1 MPKYGPAFGMAT
13 NSSSS
18 TSDIIISSS
27 SSSHKMETG
36 SSSNQVIGSG
46 TLAHKGNFL
55 SAFTAG
61 KKRKKPWIVDSG
73 ASDHM
78 TGDATIFDTY
88 SSCPNNLTVR
98 IADGSLS
105 KVAGTGS
112 VVLSRD
118 LTLNSVLLVP
128 NLDCNLLSISKLT
141 KEKRCITNFSST
153 HCEFQDLDSGK
164 TIGNAEECSGLYI
177 LKERHDPQE
186 QPQMT
191 VGEFL
196 AQEGI
201 VHLSSCVD
209 TPQQNGIAERKNRHL
224 LEVARSLMFSMNV
237 PKLFWGQAVLT
248 AAYLIN
254 RMPSRV
260 LKFQT
265 PCQTLLKSFPTTRL
279 ISIVPPKIFGC
290 SVFVHIN
297 QQHRSKLDPRSLK
310 CIFLGY
316 SSNQKGGRI
325 QLRNINFGILSHSVS
340 HPSPLKITFLQSHL
354 INPSPLLTCG
364 IKSTSKRKRRKEH
377 FLKQTHEAEP
387 GPNPSKLPGNNAPD
401 GTVDSEL
408 ENDILNMP
416 IAWRKGVRSCT
427 QHPIGN
433 FISYDK
439 LSPTFRAFTSSITE
453 IQVPQNIHE
462 AFKYP
467 KWKAAVDEEVRA
479 LEKNGTWEITDL
491 PRGKKPVGCKWIF
504 TVKYKA
510 DGNVDRYKARLVA
523 KGFTQSYGIDYQET
537 FAPIAKLNTVRVL
550 LSLAANLDWSLHQ
563 LDVKNAFLN
572 GDLEEEVYMDIPAGL
587 ETTSNFNKVCRL
599 RKSLYGLKQSPRAWF
614 ERFTKVVKRYEFVQ
628 CQSDHTLFVKH
639 FPEGKL
645 AIIIVYVDDII
656 LTSDHEEKIDLLK
669 KLLTKEF
676 EIKDLGNLKYFL
688 GMEIARS
695 KKGIAVSQRKYVL
708 DLLNETGML
717 GCKPAETPMDTT
729 VKLEESDGSAPIDKG
744 RYQRLVGKL
753 IYLSHTRPDISFSVS
768 VVSQFMNNPTEKHMI
783 AVIRILRY
791 LKMTPGKGLFFQR
804 TTKKEIEIFSDADWA
819 GSVTD
824 RRSTSGY
831 CSFVWGNLVTWRSKK
846 QSVVARSIAEAEFR
860 AMAQGICEGIWLNR
874 LLEELRVPLKYPMVL
889 YCDNQAAI
897 SIAKNP
903 VHHDRTKHVEIDRH
917 FIKEKIEEGVF
928 KVSYTPTNCQTADI
942 LTKALARVNFED
954 LTEKLGM
961 INIYNAA

>member
-27 SSSHKMETG
+27 SSSHQMETSHLPITAHKLNGQNYLQWSQSILMFIRGKEKDDYITGASAAPETTASTYKKWIAENNMVMSWLVNSMTADIGENFLSFDTAKEIWDTAKETFSDKENTSEIIQIEGILHNLRQGNLTVTEYFNTLTRLWRQLDTFEPGHSRETCWKIHGKPVDWKPHQPLEKEGRGNHVATDEQSPQPEASPFNKEQMEMLQKLLSPLLSVQSQTG

-46 TLAHKGNFL
+46 TLAHKGNFFECL
-55 SAFTAG
+55 
-61 KKRKKPWIVDSG
+61 
-73 ASDHM
+73 HC
-78 TGDATIFDTY
+78 
-88 SSCPNNLTVR
+88 CPN
-98 IADGSLS
+98 
-105 KVAGTGS
+105 
-112 VVLSRD
+112 SRWFTIKGCPEQVQ
-118 LTLNSVLLVP
+118 L
-128 NLDCNLLSISKLT
+128 CYQGILLSTLFSLFLT
-141 KEKRCITNFSST
+141 WT
-153 HCEFQDLDSGK
+153 DLDSGK

-279 ISIVPPKIFGC
+279 ISTVPPKIFGC

-297 QQHRSKLDPRSLK
+297 QQNRSKLDPRSLK

-316 SSNQKGGRI
+316 SSNQKGYKCYSPVTRKFYNSMNVTFFETQPYYPKNDI
-325 QLRNINFGILSHSVS
+325 QGENSTQEYQFWDLESFSE
-340 HPSPLKITFLQSHL
+340 SPITTENHIPPESFNQPESIVDLWD
-354 INPSPLLTCG
+354 
-364 IKSTSKRKRRKEH
+364 KEH
-377 FLKQTHEAEP
+377 IQEEMEERALSQQTHEAEP

-401 GTVDSEL
+401 VTVDSEL

-467 KWKAAVDEEVRA
+467 KWKATVDEEVRA

-491 PRGKKPVGCKWIF
+491 PRGKKPVG
-504 TVKYKA
+504 
-510 DGNVDRYKARLVA
+510 
-523 KGFTQSYGIDYQET
+523 
-537 FAPIAKLNTVRVL
+537 
-550 LSLAANLDWSLHQ
+550 
-563 LDVKNAFLN
+563 
-572 GDLEEEVYMDIPAGL
+572 
-587 ETTSNFNKVCRL
+587 
-599 RKSLYGLKQSPRAWF
+599 
-614 ERFTKVVKRYEFVQ
+614 
-628 CQSDHTLFVKH
+628 
-639 FPEGKL
+639 
-645 AIIIVYVDDII
+645 
-656 LTSDHEEKIDLLK
+656 
-669 KLLTKEF
+669 
-676 EIKDLGNLKYFL
+676 
-688 GMEIARS
+688 
-695 KKGIAVSQRKYVL
+695 
-708 DLLNETGML
+708 
-717 GCKPAETPMDTT
+717 
-729 VKLEESDGSAPIDKG
+729 
-744 RYQRLVGKL
+744 
-753 IYLSHTRPDISFSVS
+753 
-768 VVSQFMNNPTEKHMI
+768 
-783 AVIRILRY
+783 
-791 LKMTPGKGLFFQR
+791 
-804 TTKKEIEIFSDADWA
+804 
-819 GSVTD
+819 
-824 RRSTSGY
+824 
-831 CSFVWGNLVTWRSKK
+831 
-846 QSVVARSIAEAEFR
+846 
-860 AMAQGICEGIWLNR
+860 
-874 LLEELRVPLKYPMVL
+874 LLEELRVPLMHPMVL

-903 VHHDRTKHVEIDRH
+903 VHHDRTKHVEIDQH

-954 LTEKLGM
+954 LTEKTWNDQHLQRGLRGSVGNQAS
-961 INIYNAA
+961 ILCLLP